1 MPYHSK
7 EARHGFSLAYS
18 NCQNHY
24 SRTLVLKYKHYVA
37 LTADVIAE
45 TEETEASL
53 KKPLFHSLLVTCS
66 GLTLKSGMKALWHM
80 PVILALKRLRHADCK
95 FQGSLGYIVSLC
107 LKNKITH
114 FKLANIVGSVL
125 EDWEVCKWPGWV
137 TPLTD

>member
-45 TEETEASL
+45 TDETEASL
-53 KKPLFHSLLVTCS
+53 KKPLFHSFSDLLWVDFEVRYEGTMAHACHS
-66 GLTLKSGMKALWHM
+66 STQA
-80 PVILALKRLRHADCK
+80 AEACRL
-95 FQGSLGYIVSLC
+95 QV
-107 LKNKITH
+107 
-114 FKLANIVGSVL
+114 
-125 EDWEVCKWPGWV
+125 PG
-137 TPLTD
+137 